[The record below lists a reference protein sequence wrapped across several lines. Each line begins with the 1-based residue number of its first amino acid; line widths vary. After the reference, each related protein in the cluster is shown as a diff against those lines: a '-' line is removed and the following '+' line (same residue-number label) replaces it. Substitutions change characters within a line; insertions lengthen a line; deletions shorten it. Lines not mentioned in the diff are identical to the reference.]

1 MRLNNCLIPFL
12 AKPVIRA
19 SITIPHLSNLTVL
32 FWCIDLNECLHS
44 LVGLCFWLFVFLFWF
59 VLFLRKMSWN
69 VFSFILWMEVVNTG
83 FFSPLC
89 TTCGHSFWF
98 SYHDMFS
105 NFASDH
111 LYFPKHFTHNKYDC
125 HILMV
130 LFKAPVL
137 LSTIG
142 FRDLCDLEHL
152 PGKNI

>member
-1 MRLNNCLIPFL
+1 
-12 AKPVIRA
+12 
-19 SITIPHLSNLTVL
+19 
-32 FWCIDLNECLHS
+32 
-44 LVGLCFWLFVFLFWF
+44 
-59 VLFLRKMSWN
+59 
-69 VFSFILWMEVVNTG
+69 MEVINTE
-83 FFSPLC
+83 FFFLGCVQRVDTASDFHI
-89 TTCGHSFWF
+89 T
-98 SYHDMFS
+98 DVFS

-137 LSTIG
+137 LSTTG